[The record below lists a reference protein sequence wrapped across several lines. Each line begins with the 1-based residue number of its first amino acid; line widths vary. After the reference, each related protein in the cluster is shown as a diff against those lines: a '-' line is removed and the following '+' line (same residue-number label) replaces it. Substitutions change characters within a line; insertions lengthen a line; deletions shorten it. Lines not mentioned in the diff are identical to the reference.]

1 MSGMADEAYREWLAG
16 LDAESR
22 RRQQAFLDALAAKLG
37 RPRVTEPPPHPFRG
51 APDFWKEYELSPEE
65 RIERFIANFRASGGH
80 AFRVSGLAEAA
91 RFIADKALELGVPAV
106 IRQDEPVLAGLGLES
121 LLPGVEVRVWNEDPA
136 EDWIARA
143 AGAGMGVVLADF
155 AVAHTASIVTLSARG
170 KGRSVSLLP
179 PALAAVI
186 PAGRLFTR
194 LGEVLSRFD
203 ETGREGLPAGVHFI
217 SGPSRSA
224 DIENDLTIGVHG
236 PGIVYALIVDA

>member
-1 MSGMADEAYREWLAG
+1 MTDEAYRKWLTE

-22 RRQQAFLDALAAKLG
+22 RKQEAFLDGLAARLG

-51 APDFWKEYELSPEE
+51 APDFWKEYELSTEE
-65 RIERFIANFRASGGH
+65 RIKRFIANFQAAGGH
-80 AFRVSGLAEAA
+80 AFRLAGLEEAA
-91 RFIADKALELGVPAV
+91 RFIADKAKELGVSAL
-106 IRQDEPVLAGLGLES
+106 IRQDDALLAGLGLET
-121 LLPGVEVRVWNEDPA
+121 LLPGVEVRVWNDDPA

-186 PAGRLFTR
+186 PTGRLFTR
-194 LGEVLSRFD
+194 LGEVLTLFD
-203 ETGREGLPAGVHFI
+203 ETGREGLPAGIHFI

-236 PGIVYALIVDA
+236 PGIAYALIVDA

>member
-1 MSGMADEAYREWLAG
+1 MADDAYRQWLAE

-22 RRQQAFLDALAAKLG
+22 RKQQAFLERLAAKLG

-65 RIERFIANFRASGGH
+65 RIARFIANFQAAGGH
-80 AFRVSGLAEAA
+80 AFRLSGLEEAA
-91 RFIADKALELGVPAV
+91 RFIADRARELGVSAV
-106 IRQDEPVLAGLGLES
+106 IRQDEPLLAGLGLES
-121 LLPGVEVRVWNEDPA
+121 LLSGVEVRVWNDDPA

-143 AGAGMGVVLADF
+143 AGAGLGVILADF

-179 PALAAVI
+179 PALAAIV
-186 PAGRLFTR
+186 PTGRLYTR

-203 ETGREGLPAGVHFI
+203 ETGREALPAGIHFI

-236 PGIVYALIVDA
+236 PGIVYALIVDM